1 MKLNARDAARF
12 LAKPDLSKAGVL
24 LFGPDAMRI
33 ALKRQDVVATLV
45 GPEGENE
52 MRLTRMSGAELRKDP
67 ARLLD
72 AIKAQGFFPGQRVVL
87 VEEATD
93 GLSKFFLAAIQDW
106 LPGDAMMVVTAGQLN
121 ARSALRKAF
130 EGSGSCVA
138 IGIYT
143 DPPTR
148 DEIEATLK
156 KSGIAS
162 IDPDAVT
169 DLDNL
174 SRQLD
179 LGAHARRLAVTDD
192 FHAQHTVVAWI
203 QTDHDHDVAAVAA
216 VTGRFDGKTRY
227 FAVLAQIKHRV
238 GLVPHRNSQLL
249 GKQPLG
255 WLLEQPFQG
264 RSAHIEILL
273 HLDAAGQTRA
283 HVGQGRRTQGANDSQ
298 HKNQVSNLTQRPAP
312 PDPLPMVLCGPV
324 TDCRNCSTGLRR
336 SRRRHEPKTCG

>member
-45 GPEGENE
+45 GAEGENE

-93 GLSKFFLAAIQDW
+93 GLSKIFLAAIQDW

-156 KSGIAS
+156 KSGVTS
-162 IDPDAVT
+162 INPDAMT

-179 LGAHARRLAVTDD
+179 LGDFRQTIEKLALYKLGDETPVAPEDIIACAPLTSEAALDDAVNFAADGNSTAIVPQMRRLA
-192 FHAQHTVVAWI
+192 
-203 QTDHDHDVAAVAA
+203 
-216 VTGRFDGKTRY
+216 
-227 FAVLAQIKHRV
+227 
-238 GLVPHRNSQLL
+238 
-249 GKQPLG
+249 
-255 WLLEQPFQG
+255 
-264 RSAHIEILL
+264 
-273 HLDAAGQTRA
+273 
-283 HVGQGRRTQGANDSQ
+283 GQGVNPTTLCIGATRHFRQLHAAASSDQGPEAALSRARPPVFGPRRDRMIRQARQWQTPRLEMAI
-298 HKNQVSNLTQRPAP
+298 KVLTDTDLALRSSRPVPA
-312 PDPLPMVLCGPV
+312 MAMME
-324 TDCRNCSTGLRR
+324 RAFIRIAMLR
-336 SRRRHEPKTCG
+336 PK

>member
-45 GPEGENE
+45 GAEGENE

-72 AIKAQGFFPGQRVVL
+72 ALKAQGFFPGQRAVL
-87 VEEATD
+87 VEDATD
-93 GLSKFFLAAIQDW
+93 GLSKIFVAAIQDW

-148 DEIEATLK
+148 DEIEGTLK
-156 KSGIAS
+156 KSGITS
-162 IDPDAVT
+162 VDPAVMT

-179 LGAHARRLAVTDD
+179 LGDFRQTIEKLALYKIGDDTPVTPEDIIACAPLTSEAALDDAVNFAADGNSAAIVPQMRRLA
-192 FHAQHTVVAWI
+192 
-203 QTDHDHDVAAVAA
+203 
-216 VTGRFDGKTRY
+216 
-227 FAVLAQIKHRV
+227 
-238 GLVPHRNSQLL
+238 
-249 GKQPLG
+249 
-255 WLLEQPFQG
+255 
-264 RSAHIEILL
+264 
-273 HLDAAGQTRA
+273 
-283 HVGQGRRTQGANDSQ
+283 GQGVNPTTLCIGATRHFRQLHAAASSDQGPEAALSRARPPVFGPRRDRMVRQARQWQTPRLEMAI
-298 HKNQVSNLTQRPAP
+298 KVLTDTDLALRSSRPVPA
-312 PDPLPMVLCGPV
+312 MAMME
-324 TDCRNCSTGLRR
+324 RAFIRIAMLR
-336 SRRRHEPKTCG
+336 PK

>member
-1 MKLNARDAARF
+1 VKLNARDAARF

-33 ALKRQDVVATLV
+33 ALKRQDVIATLV
-45 GPEGENE
+45 GVEGENE
-52 MRLTRMSGAELRKDP
+52 MRLTRLSGAELRKDP
-67 ARLLD
+67 ASLLD
-72 AIKAQGFFPGQRVVL
+72 AIKAQGFFSGQRVVL

-93 GLSKFFLAAIQDW
+93 GLSKIFLAAIQDW

-162 IDPDAVT
+162 IAPSAMT

-179 LGAHARRLAVTDD
+179 LGDFRQTVEKLALYKLGDDTPVTPEDIIACAPLTSEAALDDAVNFAADGNSAAIVPQMRRLASQGVNPTTLCIGATRHFRQLHAAASSDQGPEAALSRARPPVFGPRRDRMIRQARQWQTPRLEMAIKVLTD
-192 FHAQHTVVAWI
+192 
-203 QTDHDHDVAAVAA
+203 TD
-216 VTGRFDGKTRY
+216 
-227 FAVLAQIKHRV
+227 LALRSSRP
-238 GLVPHRNSQLL
+238 VPAMAMM
-249 GKQPLG
+249 
-255 WLLEQPFQG
+255 E
-264 RSAHIEILL
+264 
-273 HLDAAGQTRA
+273 RA
-283 HVGQGRRTQGANDSQ
+283 FIRIAM
-298 HKNQVSNLTQRPAP
+298 LRP
-312 PDPLPMVLCGPV
+312 
-324 TDCRNCSTGLRR
+324 
-336 SRRRHEPKTCG
+336 K

>member
-72 AIKAQGFFPGQRVVL
+72 ALKAQGFFPGQRVVL
-87 VEEATD
+87 VEDATD
-93 GLSKFFLAAIQDW
+93 GLSKTFLAAIQDW

-138 IGIYT
+138 VGIYT

-156 KSGIAS
+156 KSGIAN
-162 IDPDAVT
+162 IDLAAMT

-179 LGAHARRLAVTDD
+179 LGDFRQTIEKLALYKLGDDTPVTSEDIIACAPLTSEAALDDAVNFAADGNFTAIVPQMRRLA
-192 FHAQHTVVAWI
+192 
-203 QTDHDHDVAAVAA
+203 
-216 VTGRFDGKTRY
+216 
-227 FAVLAQIKHRV
+227 
-238 GLVPHRNSQLL
+238 
-249 GKQPLG
+249 
-255 WLLEQPFQG
+255 
-264 RSAHIEILL
+264 
-273 HLDAAGQTRA
+273 
-283 HVGQGRRTQGANDSQ
+283 GQGINPTTLCIGATRHFRQLHAAASSDQGPEAALSRARPPVFGPRRDRMIRQARQWQTPRLEMAI
-298 HKNQVSNLTQRPAP
+298 KVLTDTDLALRSSRPVPA
-312 PDPLPMVLCGPV
+312 MAMME
-324 TDCRNCSTGLRR
+324 RAFIRIAMLR
-336 SRRRHEPKTCG
+336 PK

>member
-33 ALKRQDVVATLV
+33 ALKRQDVVSTLV

-52 MRLTRMSGAELRKDP
+52 MRLTRMNGAELRKDP

-87 VEEATD
+87 IEDATD
-93 GLSKFFLAAIQDW
+93 GLSKTFLAAIQDW

-143 DPPTR
+143 DPPSR
-148 DEIEATLK
+148 DEIELTLK
-156 KSGIAS
+156 KSGLSA
-162 IDPDAVT
+162 IDPSAMT

-174 SRQLD
+174 SRELD
-179 LGAHARRLAVTDD
+179 LGDFRQTIEKLALYKLGDETPVTPEDIVACAPLTSEAALDDAVNFAADGNSKAIVPQMRRLA
-192 FHAQHTVVAWI
+192 
-203 QTDHDHDVAAVAA
+203 
-216 VTGRFDGKTRY
+216 
-227 FAVLAQIKHRV
+227 
-238 GLVPHRNSQLL
+238 
-249 GKQPLG
+249 
-255 WLLEQPFQG
+255 
-264 RSAHIEILL
+264 
-273 HLDAAGQTRA
+273 
-283 HVGQGRRTQGANDSQ
+283 GQGVNPTTLCIGATRHFRQLHAAASSDQGPEAALSRARPPVFGPRRDRMIRQARQWQTPRLEMAL
-298 HKNQVSNLTQRPAP
+298 KVLTDTDLALRSSRPVPA
-312 PDPLPMVLCGPV
+312 MAMME
-324 TDCRNCSTGLRR
+324 RAFIRIAMLR
-336 SRRRHEPKTCG
+336 PK

>member
-45 GPEGENE
+45 GAEGENE

-93 GLSKFFLAAIQDW
+93 GLSKIFLAAIQDW

-156 KSGIAS
+156 KSGVTS
-162 IDPDAVT
+162 INPDAMT

-179 LGAHARRLAVTDD
+179 LGDFRQTIEKLALYKLGDETPVAPEDIIACAPLTSEAALDDAVNFAADGNSTAIVPQMRRLA
-192 FHAQHTVVAWI
+192 
-203 QTDHDHDVAAVAA
+203 
-216 VTGRFDGKTRY
+216 
-227 FAVLAQIKHRV
+227 
-238 GLVPHRNSQLL
+238 
-249 GKQPLG
+249 
-255 WLLEQPFQG
+255 
-264 RSAHIEILL
+264 
-273 HLDAAGQTRA
+273 
-283 HVGQGRRTQGANDSQ
+283 GQGINPTTLCIGATRHFRQLHAAASSDQGPEAALSRARPPVFGPRRDRMIRQARQWQTPRLEMAI
-298 HKNQVSNLTQRPAP
+298 KVLTDTDLALRSSRPVPA
-312 PDPLPMVLCGPV
+312 MAMME
-324 TDCRNCSTGLRR
+324 RAFIRIAMLR
-336 SRRRHEPKTCG
+336 PK

>member
-45 GPEGENE
+45 GVEGENE

-87 VEEATD
+87 VEDATD
-93 GLSKFFLAAIQDW
+93 GLSKIFLAAIQDW

-156 KSGIAS
+156 KSGISS
-162 IDPDAVT
+162 IDPSAMT

-179 LGAHARRLAVTDD
+179 LGDFRQTIEKLALYKLGDDTPVTPEDIIACAPLTSEAALDDAVNFAADGNSAAIVPQMRRLA
-192 FHAQHTVVAWI
+192 
-203 QTDHDHDVAAVAA
+203 
-216 VTGRFDGKTRY
+216 
-227 FAVLAQIKHRV
+227 
-238 GLVPHRNSQLL
+238 
-249 GKQPLG
+249 
-255 WLLEQPFQG
+255 
-264 RSAHIEILL
+264 
-273 HLDAAGQTRA
+273 
-283 HVGQGRRTQGANDSQ
+283 GQGVNPTTLCIGATRHFRQLHAAASSDQGPEAALSRARPPVFGPRRDRMIRQAREWQTPRLEMAI
-298 HKNQVSNLTQRPAP
+298 KVLTDTDLALRSSRPVPA
-312 PDPLPMVLCGPV
+312 MAMME
-324 TDCRNCSTGLRR
+324 RAFIRIAMLR
-336 SRRRHEPKTCG
+336 PK

>member
-1 MKLNARDAARF
+1 MALVKLNARDAARF

-45 GPEGENE
+45 GAEGENE

-93 GLSKFFLAAIQDW
+93 GLSKIFLAAIQDW

-156 KSGIAS
+156 KSGVTS
-162 IDPDAVT
+162 INPDAMT

-179 LGAHARRLAVTDD
+179 LGDFRQTIEKLALYKLGDETPVAPEDIIACAPLTSEAALDDAVNFAADGNSTAIVPQMRRLA
-192 FHAQHTVVAWI
+192 
-203 QTDHDHDVAAVAA
+203 
-216 VTGRFDGKTRY
+216 
-227 FAVLAQIKHRV
+227 
-238 GLVPHRNSQLL
+238 
-249 GKQPLG
+249 
-255 WLLEQPFQG
+255 
-264 RSAHIEILL
+264 
-273 HLDAAGQTRA
+273 
-283 HVGQGRRTQGANDSQ
+283 GQGVNPTTLCIGATRHFRQLHAAASSDQGPEAALSRARPPVFGPRRDRMIRQARQWQTPRLEMAI
-298 HKNQVSNLTQRPAP
+298 KVLTDTDLALRSSRPVPA
-312 PDPLPMVLCGPV
+312 MAMME
-324 TDCRNCSTGLRR
+324 RAFIRIAMLR
-336 SRRRHEPKTCG
+336 PK

>member
-45 GPEGENE
+45 GKEGENE
-52 MRLTRMSGAELRKDP
+52 MRLTRISGAEVRKDP
-67 ARLLD
+67 ASLLD

-87 VEEATD
+87 VEDATD
-93 GLSKFFLAAIQDW
+93 GLSKTFLAAIQDW

-130 EGSGSCVA
+130 EGSGSCIT

-162 IDPDAVT
+162 IDPAAMT

-179 LGAHARRLAVTDD
+179 LGDFRQTVEKLALYKLGDDTPVTPEDIIACAPLTSEAALDDAVNFAADGNSAAIVPQMRRLA
-192 FHAQHTVVAWI
+192 
-203 QTDHDHDVAAVAA
+203 
-216 VTGRFDGKTRY
+216 
-227 FAVLAQIKHRV
+227 
-238 GLVPHRNSQLL
+238 
-249 GKQPLG
+249 
-255 WLLEQPFQG
+255 
-264 RSAHIEILL
+264 
-273 HLDAAGQTRA
+273 
-283 HVGQGRRTQGANDSQ
+283 GQGVNPTTLCIGATRHFRQLHAAASSDQGPETALSRARPPVFGPRRDRMIRQARQWQTPRLEMAI
-298 HKNQVSNLTQRPAP
+298 KVLTDTDLALRSSRPVPA
-312 PDPLPMVLCGPV
+312 MAMME
-324 TDCRNCSTGLRR
+324 RAFIRIAMLR
-336 SRRRHEPKTCG
+336 PK

>member
-33 ALKRQDVVATLV
+33 ALKRQDVIATLV
-45 GPEGENE
+45 GVEGENE
-52 MRLTRMSGAELRKDP
+52 MRLTRLSGAELRKDP
-67 ARLLD
+67 ASLLD
-72 AIKAQGFFPGQRVVL
+72 AIKAQGFFSGQRVVL

-93 GLSKFFLAAIQDW
+93 GLSKIFLAAIQDW

-162 IDPDAVT
+162 IAPSAMT

-179 LGAHARRLAVTDD
+179 LGDFRQTVEKLALYKLGDDTPVTPEDIIACAPLTSEAALDDAVNFAADGNSAAIVPQMRRLASQGVNPTTLCIGATRHFRQLHAAASSDQGPEAALSRARPPVFGPRRDRMIRQARQWQTPRLEMAIKVLTD
-192 FHAQHTVVAWI
+192 
-203 QTDHDHDVAAVAA
+203 TD
-216 VTGRFDGKTRY
+216 
-227 FAVLAQIKHRV
+227 LALRSSRP
-238 GLVPHRNSQLL
+238 VPAMAMM
-249 GKQPLG
+249 
-255 WLLEQPFQG
+255 E
-264 RSAHIEILL
+264 
-273 HLDAAGQTRA
+273 RA
-283 HVGQGRRTQGANDSQ
+283 FIRIAM
-298 HKNQVSNLTQRPAP
+298 LRP
-312 PDPLPMVLCGPV
+312 
-324 TDCRNCSTGLRR
+324 
-336 SRRRHEPKTCG
+336 K

>member
-33 ALKRQDVVATLV
+33 ALKRQDVIATLV

-72 AIKAQGFFPGQRVVL
+72 AVKAQGFFPGQRVVL
-87 VEEATD
+87 IEEATD
-93 GLSKFFLAAIQDW
+93 GLSKIFLAAIQDW

-130 EGSGSCVA
+130 ESSGSCAA

-162 IDPDAVT
+162 IDPSAMT

-179 LGAHARRLAVTDD
+179 LGDFRQTIEKLALYKLGDDTPVTPEDIIDCAPLTSEAALDDAVNFAADGNSTAIVPQMRRLA
-192 FHAQHTVVAWI
+192 
-203 QTDHDHDVAAVAA
+203 
-216 VTGRFDGKTRY
+216 
-227 FAVLAQIKHRV
+227 
-238 GLVPHRNSQLL
+238 
-249 GKQPLG
+249 
-255 WLLEQPFQG
+255 
-264 RSAHIEILL
+264 
-273 HLDAAGQTRA
+273 
-283 HVGQGRRTQGANDSQ
+283 GQGVNPTTLCIGATRHFRQLHAAASSDHGPEAALSRARPPVFGPRRDRMIRQARQWQTPRLEMAI
-298 HKNQVSNLTQRPAP
+298 KVLTDTDLALRSSRPVPA
-312 PDPLPMVLCGPV
+312 MAMME
-324 TDCRNCSTGLRR
+324 RAFIRIAMLR
-336 SRRRHEPKTCG
+336 PK

>member
-45 GPEGENE
+45 GVEGENE

-93 GLSKFFLAAIQDW
+93 GLSKIFLAAIQDW

-156 KSGIAS
+156 KSGITN
-162 IDPDAVT
+162 IDPSAMT

-179 LGAHARRLAVTDD
+179 LGDFRQTVEKLALYKLGDETPVTPEDIIACAPLTSEAALDDAVNFAADGNFTAIVPQMRRLA
-192 FHAQHTVVAWI
+192 
-203 QTDHDHDVAAVAA
+203 
-216 VTGRFDGKTRY
+216 
-227 FAVLAQIKHRV
+227 
-238 GLVPHRNSQLL
+238 
-249 GKQPLG
+249 
-255 WLLEQPFQG
+255 
-264 RSAHIEILL
+264 
-273 HLDAAGQTRA
+273 
-283 HVGQGRRTQGANDSQ
+283 GQGVNPTTLCIGATRHFRQLHAAASSDQGPEAALSRARPPVFGPRRDRMIRQARQWQTPRLEMAI
-298 HKNQVSNLTQRPAP
+298 KVLTDTDLALRSSRPVPA
-312 PDPLPMVLCGPV
+312 MAMME
-324 TDCRNCSTGLRR
+324 RAFIRIAMLR
-336 SRRRHEPKTCG
+336 PK

>member
-1 MKLNARDAARF
+1 VKLNARDAARF

-72 AIKAQGFFPGQRVVL
+72 ALKAQGFFPGQRVVL
-87 VEEATD
+87 VEDATD
-93 GLSKFFLAAIQDW
+93 GLSKTFLAAIQDW

-138 IGIYT
+138 VGIYT

-156 KSGIAS
+156 KSGIAN
-162 IDPDAVT
+162 IDLAAMT

-179 LGAHARRLAVTDD
+179 LGDFRQTIEKLALYKLGDDTPVTSEDIIACAPLTSEAALDDAVNFAADGNFTAIVPQMRRLA
-192 FHAQHTVVAWI
+192 
-203 QTDHDHDVAAVAA
+203 
-216 VTGRFDGKTRY
+216 
-227 FAVLAQIKHRV
+227 
-238 GLVPHRNSQLL
+238 
-249 GKQPLG
+249 
-255 WLLEQPFQG
+255 
-264 RSAHIEILL
+264 
-273 HLDAAGQTRA
+273 
-283 HVGQGRRTQGANDSQ
+283 GQGINPTTLCIGATRHFRQLHAAASSDQGPEAALSRARPPVFGPRRDRMIRQARQWQTPRLEMAI
-298 HKNQVSNLTQRPAP
+298 KVLTDTDLALRSSRPVPA
-312 PDPLPMVLCGPV
+312 MAMME
-324 TDCRNCSTGLRR
+324 RAFIRIAMLR
-336 SRRRHEPKTCG
+336 PK